1 MLLYLWDY
9 DPDVIPYEDTHHWVE
24 SATFADDIRYTSAGY
39 WNAPYHFIDIPN
51 ISEGKASDYNIEPE
65 PKNLTLSIPT
75 LVQWLSGKNGTDY
88 L

>member
-24 SATFADDIRYTSAGY
+24 AATFADDIRYTSAGY
-39 WNAPYHFIDIPN
+39 WNAPYHFVDIPN

-65 PKNLTLSIPT
+65 TKNLTLAIPT